1 MEETLSLQ
9 PLCRK
14 SYQAA
19 SSIANLALSV
29 AAQLSI
35 LLARSANADS
45 VGCTSHPRARVF
57 AAVPLDASCLS
68 TRQPQHSALTGY
80 CSRASLPSSLK
91 EIAQGRRRQHHLAG
105 FPLDAAVA
113 VPAQDSTQRATEV
126 RAHRRRFPSLQ
137 AAVEPKLPGRTEARW
152 MRPVFF
158 PQRVRQHT

>member
-45 VGCTSHPRARVF
+45 QRARVF

-158 PQRVRQHT
+158 PQRRLR

>member
-35 LLARSANADS
+35 FLARSANADS
-45 VGCTSHPRARVF
+45 VGCTSHP
-57 AAVPLDASCLS
+57 
-68 TRQPQHSALTGY
+68 PQHSALTGY

>member
-35 LLARSANADS
+35 FLARSANADS
-45 VGCTSHPRARVF
+45 
-57 AAVPLDASCLS
+57 
-68 TRQPQHSALTGY
+68 PQHSALTGY